1 VLSVAWDG
9 DVNFCAAFT
18 IGFNTYETWRY
29 VLGVPEITRDVS
41 SVHTLLC
48 VSVGGAGLFVV
59 MHTATNNVAVV
70 VFSAADWL
78 LPPTI
83 ARGKPLRMAGVAWV
97 DADVFAQSHAAA
109 AVWLNV
115 VA

>member
-70 VFSAADWL
+70 VFLAADWL

-97 DADVFAQSHAAA
+97 DADVFAHVQFTAL
-109 AVWLNV
+109 VWLNV